1 VNPDIERLLTLQ
13 QNDAELDGLQRRL
26 DELDSGVRALQRERE
41 EAAATLEKA
50 RAEVAAEEKRQRE
63 LQSKFSEHKQLQEK
77 NLAQL
82 DAVKKAREATA
93 AMSQIDITRRALMQ
107 DESDL
112 QSAEQRTRTMRDQVV
127 ARELVLMEVEER
139 IRDTRAT
146 TAGERE
152 SMERAIATA
161 RSRRESS
168 AKDVSPRL
176 LSAYDRLRKRG
187 RGAPLAE
194 IRGASCAACN
204 TMIPMQRRNQILSG
218 AVIEACEG
226 CGVLLYAAG

>member
-13 QNDAELDGLQRRL
+13 RDDAELDGLERRL
-26 DELDSGVRALQRERE
+26 HALDAGVRAIEGERE

-50 RAEVAAEEKRQRE
+50 RDDLAAEEKRQRE

-93 AMSQIDITRRALMQ
+93 AMSQIDVTRRALMQ
-107 DESDL
+107 DENDL
-112 QSAEQRTRTMRDQVV
+112 QTAEQRARSMRDQVV
-127 ARELVLMEVEER
+127 ARELVLMEIEER
-139 IRDTRAT
+139 IRDTRAG

-152 SMERAIATA
+152 AIEREIATA
-161 RSRRESS
+161 RSKREAS
-168 AKDVSPRL
+168 ARDVSPRL
-176 LSAYDRLRKRG
+176 LTAYDRLRRRG

-194 IRGASCAACN
+194 IRNASCGACN
-204 TMIPMQRRNQILSG
+204 TAIPMQRRNQIMSG
-218 AVIEACEG
+218 VVIEACEG

>member
-13 QNDAELDGLQRRL
+13 RDDAELDGLERRL
-26 DELDSGVRALQRERE
+26 HALDAGVRALESERE
-41 EAAATLEKA
+41 DAAATLEKA
-50 RAEVAAEEKRQRE
+50 RADLAAEEKRQRE

-93 AMSQIDITRRALMQ
+93 AMSQIDVTRRALMQ
-107 DESDL
+107 DENEL
-112 QSAEQRTRTMRDQVV
+112 QSAEQRARSMRDQVV
-127 ARELVLMEVEER
+127 AHELVLMEVEER
-139 IRDTRAT
+139 IRDTRAG

-152 SMERAIATA
+152 AIEREIATA
-161 RSRRESS
+161 RSKRDSS
-168 AKDVSPRL
+168 AREVSPRL
-176 LSAYDRLRKRG
+176 LTAYDRLRRRG

-194 IRGASCAACN
+194 IRNASCGACN
-204 TMIPMQRRNQILSG
+204 TAIPMQRRNQIMSG
-218 AVIEACEG
+218 VIIEACEG

>member
-13 QNDAELDGLQRRL
+13 RNDAELDGLQRRL
-26 DELDSGVRALQRERE
+26 HELDAGARALERERE
-41 EAAATLEKA
+41 EAAADLEKA
-50 RAEVAAEEKRQRE
+50 RVELAAEEKRQRE

-112 QSAEQRTRTMRDQVV
+112 QSAEQRARTMRDQVV
-127 ARELVLMEVEER
+127 ARELVLMEVDER
-139 IRDTRAT
+139 IRDTRAG
-146 TAGERE
+146 TAAERE
-152 SMERAIATA
+152 GLEREIATA
-161 RSRRESS
+161 RSKRDSS
-168 AKDVSPRL
+168 ARDVSPRL
-176 LSAYDRLRKRG
+176 LTAYDRLRKRG

-194 IRGASCAACN
+194 IRGASCGACN

-218 AVIEACEG
+218 AVVEPCEG
-226 CGVLLYAAG
+226 CGVLLYATG

>member
-1 VNPDIERLLTLQ
+1 MNPDIERLLTLQ
-13 QNDAELDGLQRRL
+13 RDDAELDGLERRL
-26 DELDSGVRALQRERE
+26 HDLDAGVRALERERE
-41 EAAATLEKA
+41 EAAANLERA
-50 RAEVAAEEKRQRE
+50 RGELAAEEKHQRE

-112 QSAEQRTRTMRDQVV
+112 QTADQRARTLRDQVV

-139 IRDTRAT
+139 IRDTRT
-146 TAGERE
+146 GTAGERE
-152 SMERAIATA
+152 GIEREIATA

-176 LSAYDRLRKRG
+176 LSAYDRLRRRG
-187 RGAPLAE
+187 RGAALAE
-194 IRGASCAACN
+194 IRGASCGACN

-218 AVIEACEG
+218 SVVEPCEG
-226 CGVLLYAAG
+226 CGVLLYATG

>member
-13 QNDAELDGLQRRL
+13 RDDAELDGLERRL
-26 DELDSGVRALQRERE
+26 HALDAGVRALEGERE
-41 EAAATLEKA
+41 DAAATLEQA
-50 RAEVAAEEKRQRE
+50 RADLAAEEKRQRE

-93 AMSQIDITRRALMQ
+93 AMSQIDVTRRALMQ
-107 DESDL
+107 DENEL
-112 QSAEQRTRTMRDQVV
+112 QSAEQRARSMRDQVV
-127 ARELVLMEVEER
+127 AHELVLMEVEER
-139 IRDTRAT
+139 IRDTRAG

-152 SMERAIATA
+152 AIEREIATA
-161 RSRRESS
+161 RSKRDSS
-168 AKDVSPRL
+168 AREVSPRL
-176 LSAYDRLRKRG
+176 LTAYDRLRRRG

-194 IRGASCAACN
+194 IRNASCGACN
-204 TMIPMQRRNQILSG
+204 TAIPMQRRNQIMSG
-218 AVIEACEG
+218 LVIEACEG

>member
-13 QNDAELDGLQRRL
+13 RDDAELDGLQRRL
-26 DELDSGVRALQRERE
+26 HDLDAGVRALERERE
-41 EAAATLEKA
+41 EAAANLEKA
-50 RAEVAAEEKRQRE
+50 RAELAAEEKRQRE

-112 QSAEQRTRTMRDQVV
+112 QSADQRTRTVRDQLVSQ
-127 ARELVLMEVEER
+127 ELALMEVDER
-139 IRDTRAT
+139 IRDTREA
-146 TAGERE
+146 TAGERK
-152 SMERAIATA
+152 SIEREIATA
-161 RSRRESS
+161 RSKRESS

-187 RGAPLAE
+187 RGAALAE
-194 IRGASCAACN
+194 IRGASCGACN
-204 TMIPMQRRNQILSG
+204 TAIPMQRRNQILSG
-218 AVIEACEG
+218 AVIETCEG
-226 CGVLLYAAG
+226 CGVLLYATG

>member
-1 VNPDIERLLTLQ
+1 MNPDIERLLTLQ
-13 QNDAELDGLQRRL
+13 RDDAELDGLYRRL
-26 DELDSGVRALQRERE
+26 HDLDAGVRALERERA
-41 EAAATLEKA
+41 EAATNLDKA
-50 RAEVAAEEKRQRE
+50 RADLAAEEKRQRE

-112 QSAEQRTRTMRDQVV
+112 QTAEQRARSLRDQVV
-127 ARELVLMEVEER
+127 ARELVLMEVDER
-139 IRDTRAT
+139 IRDTRAA

-152 SMERAIATA
+152 IVERNIAVA
-161 RSRRESS
+161 RDKRESS
-168 AKDVSPRL
+168 ARDVTPRL
-176 LSAYDRLRKRG
+176 LTAYDRLRRRG

-194 IRGASCAACN
+194 IRGASCSACN
-204 TMIPMQRRNQILSG
+204 TAIPMQRRNQIMSG
-218 AVIEACEG
+218 TTIDACEG
-226 CGVLLYAAG
+226 CGVLLYAPG

>member
-1 VNPDIERLLTLQ
+1 MNPDIERLLTLQ
-13 QNDAELDGLQRRL
+13 RDDAELDGLERRL
-26 DELDSGVRALQRERE
+26 HALDAGVRAIEGERE

-50 RAEVAAEEKRQRE
+50 RADLAAEEKRQRE

-93 AMSQIDITRRALMQ
+93 AMSQIDVTRRALMQ
-107 DESDL
+107 DENDL
-112 QSAEQRTRTMRDQVV
+112 QTAEQRARSMRDQVV
-127 ARELVLMEVEER
+127 ARELVLMEIEER
-139 IRDTRAT
+139 IRDTRAG

-152 SMERAIATA
+152 AIEREIATA
-161 RSRRESS
+161 RSKRESS
-168 AKDVSPRL
+168 ARDVSPRL
-176 LSAYDRLRKRG
+176 LTAYDRLRRRG

-194 IRGASCAACN
+194 IRNASCGACN
-204 TMIPMQRRNQILSG
+204 TAIPMQRRNQIMSG
-218 AVIEACEG
+218 VVIEACEG

>member
-13 QNDAELDGLQRRL
+13 RDDAELDGLERRL
-26 DELDSGVRALQRERE
+26 HALDAGVRAIEGERE

-50 RAEVAAEEKRQRE
+50 RDDLAAEEKRQRE

-93 AMSQIDITRRALMQ
+93 AMSQIDVTRRALMQ
-107 DESDL
+107 DENDL
-112 QSAEQRTRTMRDQVV
+112 QTAEQRARSMRDQVV
-127 ARELVLMEVEER
+127 ARELVLMEIEER
-139 IRDTRAT
+139 IRDTRAG
-146 TAGERE
+146 TAGDREAIERE
-152 SMERAIATA
+152 IATA
-161 RSRRESS
+161 RSKREAS
-168 AKDVSPRL
+168 ARDVSPRL
-176 LSAYDRLRKRG
+176 LTAYDRLRRRG

-194 IRGASCAACN
+194 IRNASCGACN
-204 TMIPMQRRNQILSG
+204 TAIPMQRRNQIMSG
-218 AVIEACEG
+218 VVIEACEG

>member
-13 QNDAELDGLQRRL
+13 RDDAELDGLQRRL
-26 DELDSGVRALQRERE
+26 HDLDAGARSLELERE
-41 EAAATLEKA
+41 EAAVNLEKA
-50 RAEVAAEEKRQRE
+50 RADLAAEEKRQRE

-77 NLAQL
+77 NLSHL
-82 DAVKKAREATA
+82 DAVKKAREAAA
-93 AMSQIDITRRALMQ
+93 AMSQIDITRRALVQ
-107 DESDL
+107 DESEL
-112 QSAEQRTRTMRDQVV
+112 QAADQRARAMRDEVV

-139 IRDTRAT
+139 IRDTRAS

-152 SMERAIATA
+152 TIEREIARA
-161 RSRRESS
+161 RSKRESS
-168 AKDVSPRL
+168 ASDVSPRL

-204 TMIPMQRRNQILSG
+204 TMVPMQRRNLILSG
-218 AVIEACEG
+218 AVVEACEG
-226 CGVLLYAAG
+226 CGVLLYATG

>member
-13 QNDAELDGLQRRL
+13 RDDAELDGLNRRL
-26 DELDSGVRALQRERE
+26 HDLDAGVRALERERA
-41 EAAATLEKA
+41 EAATNVDKA
-50 RAEVAAEEKRQRE
+50 RADLAAEEKRHRE

-112 QSAEQRTRTMRDQVV
+112 QTADQRARSLRDQVV
-127 ARELVLMEVEER
+127 ARELVLLEIDER
-139 IRDTRAT
+139 IRDTRAS

-152 SMERAIATA
+152 LIEREIAAA
-161 RSRRESS
+161 RHDLVITLDELEGAMRE
-168 AKDVSPRL
+168 
-176 LSAYDRLRKRG
+176 RLRWRTWV
-187 RGAPLAE
+187 RRRPIAF
-194 IRGASCAACN
+194 CA
-204 TMIPMQRRNQILSG
+204 G
-218 AVIEACEG
+218 AVALG
-226 CGVLLYAAG
+226 LLLGLR

>member
-13 QNDAELDGLQRRL
+13 RDDAELDGLELRL
-26 DELDSGVRALQRERE
+26 HALDAGVRALESERE
-41 EAAATLEKA
+41 DAAATLEKA
-50 RAEVAAEEKRQRE
+50 RADLAAEEKRQRE

-93 AMSQIDITRRALMQ
+93 AMSQIDVTRRALMQ
-107 DESDL
+107 DENEL
-112 QSAEQRTRTMRDQVV
+112 QSAEQRARSMRDQVV
-127 ARELVLMEVEER
+127 AHELVLMEVEER
-139 IRDTRAT
+139 IRDTRAG

-152 SMERAIATA
+152 AIEREIATA
-161 RSRRESS
+161 RSKRDSS
-168 AKDVSPRL
+168 AREVSPRL
-176 LSAYDRLRKRG
+176 LTAYDRLRRRG

-194 IRGASCAACN
+194 IRNASCGACN
-204 TMIPMQRRNQILSG
+204 TAIPMQRRNQIMSG
-218 AVIEACEG
+218 VVIEACEG

>member
-13 QNDAELDGLQRRL
+13 RDDAELDGLQRRL
-26 DELDSGVRALQRERE
+26 HDLDAGVRALERERE
-41 EAAATLEKA
+41 EAAASLEKA
-50 RAEVAAEEKRQRE
+50 RTDLAAEEKRQRE

-112 QSAEQRTRTMRDQVV
+112 QAADQRTRTMRDQVV
-127 ARELVLMEVEER
+127 ASELVLMEVDER

-152 SMERAIATA
+152 SIEREIATA
-161 RSRRESS
+161 RSKRESS
-168 AKDVSPRL
+168 ARDVSPRL
-176 LSAYDRLRKRG
+176 LTAYDRLRKRG
-187 RGAPLAE
+187 RGAALAE

-204 TMIPMQRRNQILSG
+204 TMIPMQRRNQIMSG
-218 AVIEACEG
+218 AIIEACEG
-226 CGVLLYAAG
+226 CGVLLYATG

>member
-13 QNDAELDGLQRRL
+13 RNDAELDGLQRRL
-26 DELDSGVRALQRERE
+26 DELDAGVRALERERE
-41 EAAATLEKA
+41 GAAANLEKA
-50 RAEVAAEEKRQRE
+50 RGELAAEEKRQRE

-127 ARELVLMEVEER
+127 AHELVLMDVEER
-139 IRDTRAT
+139 IRDTRAG

-152 SMERAIATA
+152 GIEREIATA

-168 AKDVSPRL
+168 ARGVSPRL
-176 LSAYDRLRKRG
+176 LTAYDRLRKRG
-187 RGAPLAE
+187 RGTPLAE

-218 AVIEACEG
+218 TIIEACEG
-226 CGVLLYAAG
+226 CGVLLYATG

>member
-13 QNDAELDGLQRRL
+13 RDDAELDGLQRRL
-26 DELDSGVRALQRERE
+26 HDLDAGVRALERERE
-41 EAAATLEKA
+41 EAAASLEKA
-50 RAEVAAEEKRQRE
+50 RTDLAAEEKRQRE

-112 QSAEQRTRTMRDQVV
+112 QAADQRTRTMRDQVV
-127 ARELVLMEVEER
+127 ARELVLMEVDER

-152 SMERAIATA
+152 GIEREIATA
-161 RSRRESS
+161 RSKRESS
-168 AKDVSPRL
+168 ARDVSPRL

-187 RGAPLAE
+187 RGAALAE

-204 TMIPMQRRNQILSG
+204 TMIPMQRRNQIMSG
-218 AVIEACEG
+218 AIIEACEG
-226 CGVLLYAAG
+226 CGVLLYATG

>member
-13 QNDAELDGLQRRL
+13 RDDAELDGLNRRL
-26 DELDSGVRALQRERE
+26 HDLDAGVRALERERA
-41 EAAATLEKA
+41 EAAANVDKA
-50 RAEVAAEEKRQRE
+50 RADLAAEEKRHRE

-112 QSAEQRTRTMRDQVV
+112 QTADQRARSLRDQVV
-127 ARELVLMEVEER
+127 ARELVLLEIDER
-139 IRDTRAT
+139 IRDTRAS

-152 SMERAIATA
+152 LIEREIAA
-161 RSRRESS
+161 AQAKRESS
-168 AKDVSPRL
+168 AQEVSPRL
-176 LSAYDRLRKRG
+176 MTAYDRLRRRG
-187 RGAPLAE
+187 RGTPLAE
-194 IRGASCAACN
+194 IRGASCSACN
-204 TMIPMQRRNQILSG
+204 TAIPMQRRNQIMSG
-218 AVIEACEG
+218 TTIDACEG
-226 CGVLLYAAG
+226 CGVLLYAPG

>member
-13 QNDAELDGLQRRL
+13 RNDSELDQLQRQLQAL
-26 DELDSGVRALQRERE
+26 DAGAKALERDRED
-41 EAAATLEKA
+41 AAANLEKA
-50 RAEVAAEEKRQRE
+50 RAELAAEEKRQRE

-82 DAVKKAREATA
+82 DAVKKAREAAA

-112 QSAEQRTRTMRDQVV
+112 QAADQRTRAMRDQVV
-127 ARELVLMEVEER
+127 ARELALMEVEER
-139 IRDTRAT
+139 IRDTRAA

-152 SMERAIATA
+152 GVEREIAAA
-161 RSRRESS
+161 RSKRDTS
-168 AKDVSPRL
+168 AQDVSPRL
-176 LSAYDRLRKRG
+176 LVVYDRLRRRG
-187 RGAPLAE
+187 RGAALAE
-194 IRGASCAACN
+194 IRGASCGACN
-204 TMIPMQRRNQILSG
+204 TMIPMQRRNQIMSG

-226 CGVLLYAAG
+226 CGVLLYALG